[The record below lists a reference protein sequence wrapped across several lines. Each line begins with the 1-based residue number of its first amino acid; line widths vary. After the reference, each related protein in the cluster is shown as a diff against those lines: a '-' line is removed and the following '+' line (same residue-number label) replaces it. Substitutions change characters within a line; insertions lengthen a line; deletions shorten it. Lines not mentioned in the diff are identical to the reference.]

1 MFNDKTFENIMADML
16 SNVPDKYDKR
26 EGSLIYTTL
35 APTAMELAQAYV
47 DMDMMLSETYADT
60 ASMEYLLKRAAE
72 RGLSLKEGVRA
83 VIRAKAVPEDVEIE
97 TGTLFNCGE
106 LNYKVIQK
114 EGGGCF
120 LLQCDDMGI
129 NGNTVADDLIPV
141 STVNGLISL
150 TFVEVVI
157 PGTEDEDVELF
168 RYRFFNSFKEKEYG
182 GNIRDYQT
190 HVNDIDGVGGCRVY
204 PAWDG
209 GGTVK
214 IVIIGSDYRA
224 ASQSLIDI
232 VRNDLFPDESETTG
246 TGFSPIGHYPTV
258 VSAEEA
264 VINITAALE
273 LESGYVF
280 EDVKTSME
288 QMVDRYLEEL
298 SGTFSTESHLTVR
311 RSRLESDFLT
321 ITGIIDVTEVAI
333 NGSTSNYIIDGD
345 YIPVRGEISG

>member
-1 MFNDKTFENIMADML
+1 MFGDKTFENILADML
-16 SNVPDKYDKR
+16 ENVPDKYDKR
-26 EGSLIYTTL
+26 EGSLIYTAL
-35 APTAMELAQAYV
+35 SPIAMELAQAYV

-72 RGLSLKEGVRA
+72 RGLSLKEGARA

-97 TGTLFNCGE
+97 SGTLFNCGE
-106 LNYKVIQK
+106 QNYKVVQN
-114 EGGGCF
+114 EGEGCF
-120 LLQCDDMGI
+120 LLQCDEMGVG
-129 NGNTVADDLIPV
+129 GNTVADDLIPV
-141 STVNGLISL
+141 STVNGLVSL
-150 TFVEVVI
+150 TFVEVVT

-182 GNIRDYQT
+182 GNIKDYQT

-204 PAWDG
+204 PAWEG

-224 ASQSLIDI
+224 ASQSLIDV
-232 VRNDLFPDESETTG
+232 VRIDLFPDDSSEIAG
-246 TGFSPIGHYPTV
+246 AGFSPIGHYPTV

-264 VINITAALE
+264 AVNIAVTLE

-280 EDVKTSME
+280 EDVKNSME
-288 QMVDRYLEEL
+288 QMVERYLEEL

-321 ITGIIDVTEVAI
+321 ITGILDVTEVLI
-333 NGSTSNYIIDGD
+333 NGSASNYVIEGD
-345 YIPVRGEISG
+345 YIPVRGGD